1 MLTFHLSESV
11 YIYVYKGT
19 CNDFFPMVM
28 YICLQLVRLMKFF
41 VESFKSIEYIHWLHL
56 ETLYSTQ
63 QGKNETIGCVIQY
76 TIN

>member
-1 MLTFHLSESV
+1 MKILMFVFFVNLSFVESV
-11 YIYVYKGT
+11 YIYKGI

-28 YICLQLVRLMKFF
+28 YICLQLVCLMKFL

-63 QGKNETIGCVIQY
+63 Q
-76 TIN
+76 